1 MSRLPTVKQLRYF
14 IALEHYAHFGKA
26 AEASYVSQSA
36 FSSAIQA
43 LEKLLDVRL
52 VDRSN
57 KTVTITSMGK
67 EIAIQARQCIQSI
80 EHLRDSAAMEKGALF
95 GRLNMGIIP
104 TIAPF
109 LLPKLMPALR
119 HEFPNLQLYL
129 REETTLNAY
138 KKLMAGELDIIL
150 IALPYKLNNIEIQTL
165 FKDHFFLAYHKN
177 SRWIT
182 SPQTHFDNLKAES
195 ILLLEDGHCLRDHAL
210 SACKLRNQDTLSR
223 FSASSLLTLIEMINS
238 DLGISYLTQMAKDS
252 TMLDHSD
259 IKTYPLNKKAYREIG
274 LAWRKG
280 TAYRQEFQQLG
291 AFIQKTYQDI

>member
-1 MSRLPTVKQLRYF
+1 MSNLPTVKQLRYF
-14 IALEHYAHFGKA
+14 IALEQYAHFGKA

-36 FSSAIQA
+36 FSSAIKT
-43 LEKLLDVRL
+43 LETLLAVQL
-52 VDRSN
+52 VDRTN
-57 KTVTITSMGK
+57 KTVTITAMGK
-67 EIAIQARQCIQSI
+67 EIAIQARQCIQTI
-80 EHLRDSAAMEKGALF
+80 EHLSDYAAMEKGALF

-109 LLPKLMPALR
+109 ILPKLMPALR
-119 HEFPNLQLYL
+119 HEFPDLQLYL

-150 IALPYKLNNIEIQTL
+150 IALPYKLSNIEIQPL
-165 FKDHFFLAYHKN
+165 FKDPFFLAYHKN

-182 SPQTHFDNLKAES
+182 TPQSHFDNLRTES

-210 SACKLRNQDTLSR
+210 SACKLRNQESVSR
-223 FSASSLLTLIEMINS
+223 FSASSLLTLIEMVNS

-252 TMLDHSD
+252 TMLDHSE
-259 IKTYPLNKKAYREIG
+259 IKTYPLNKTAYREIA

-280 TAYRQEFQQLG
+280 TAYRQEFRELG
-291 AFIQKTYQDI
+291 QFIRKTYQNI